1 MYRLREIE
9 RYDLPEIN
17 KWHSDKELSKKLG
30 GGYRFVSSSID
41 NAWYDRYLN
50 SRENSVRCA
59 IVDDNDSIL
68 GCVYLLNIDNINLS
82 ADLHIMIGKEEY
94 RGKGVGTFAIRT
106 MISHAFFN
114 LNLRRIQLGVLENN
128 IIAINLYKKV
138 GFIEEGR
145 KRKAIYKNGRYI
157 DELVMGLLREEYKK
171 INCLG

>member
-1 MYRLREIE
+1 
-9 RYDLPEIN
+9 
-17 KWHSDKELSKKLG
+17 
-30 GGYRFVSSSID
+30 
-41 NAWYDRYLN
+41 
-50 SRENSVRCA
+50 
-59 IVDDNDSIL
+59 
-68 GCVYLLNIDNINLS
+68 
-82 ADLHIMIGKEEY
+82 MIGKEEY

-157 DELVMGLLREEYKK
+157 DELVMGLLREEYKN